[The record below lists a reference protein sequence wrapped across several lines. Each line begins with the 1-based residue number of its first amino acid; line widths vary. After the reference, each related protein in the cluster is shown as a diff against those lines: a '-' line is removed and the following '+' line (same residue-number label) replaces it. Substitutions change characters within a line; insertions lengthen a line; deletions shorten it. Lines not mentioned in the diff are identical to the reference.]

1 MLLKI
6 TAGIALRKRL
16 TKSVNQKLRSG
27 NEGLK
32 SVFCFPITHQDRNSH
47 LFKSVFCFPIT
58 HQDKNSHLFKSVLCF
73 PITHQDKN
81 SHLFAR
87 GLKWTKLKLEN

>member
-32 SVFCFPITHQDRNSH
+32 SVFCFPITHQD
-47 LFKSVFCFPIT
+47 
-58 HQDKNSHLFKSVLCF
+58 
-73 PITHQDKN
+73 KN